1 MNTSQEIRFYVVQ
14 DSRILADGLVKIYLR
29 FFQGK
34 IKKDYYTG
42 IKWPKDRFD
51 KVNEVVMPRYPS
63 DPDFHSHN
71 LKIAQ
76 YKSVIHQIRM
86 KAFVSKKET
95 PLQHLIDSL
104 DRFTPFTDFVFFAH
118 TEMRRLHRNNI
129 ISYETF
135 RRHRSSINRLV
146 EYFKKETIGI
156 EEITLD
162 RIAEMD
168 GYYHRLGKSNNT
180 IAGYHKDIKNYLNK
194 AIEKELLETNPYAKF
209 KFKYVDGNREPLTQD
224 ELRKLMEIYDS
235 KKLQDSHHEVL
246 RRFLFSCLTGIRIS
260 DTHRV
265 ETDNIKSGKLI
276 FKPKKG
282 LKYGKIVQLPLPQA
296 ALKLI
301 KDRDGLL
308 FEKSTDQFINRSL
321 KIIAAYGQIEKNL
334 TYHCARDTF
343 GTIFI
348 ELGGDI
354 KTLSDLMG
362 HSSTKITEI
371 YIKMADK
378 RKAVLM
384 SNFDS
389 LF

>member
-1 MNTSQEIRFYVVQ
+1 MNTLQEIRFYVVQ
-14 DSRILADGLVKIYLR
+14 DSRISKDGLVKIYLR
-29 FFQGK
+29 FFHGK

-42 IKWPKDRFD
+42 IKWPRDRFD
-51 KVNEVVMPRYPS
+51 KVNELLLARYPS

-86 KAFVSKKET
+86 KGFVASKEI
-95 PLQHLIDSL
+95 PLQHILDSL
-104 DRFTPFTDFVFFAH
+104 GKFTPYTDFVYFAH
-118 TEMRRLHRNNI
+118 NEMRRLHRNNI

-135 RRHRSSINRLV
+135 RRHRSSLNRLV
-146 EYFKKETIGI
+146 EFFGKETIGI
-156 EEITLD
+156 EEITLE
-162 RIAEMD
+162 RISEMD

-194 AIEKELLETNPYAKF
+194 AIEKELLETNPYSKF
-209 KFKYVDGNREPLTQD
+209 KFRYIDGNREALRQD
-224 ELRKLMEIYDS
+224 DVRKLMALFNQN
-235 KKLQDSHHEVL
+235 KLQESHQKVL

-265 ETDNIKSGKLI
+265 TTDNIKDGKLV

-282 LKYGKIVQLPLPQA
+282 LKYGKIIKLPLPKSA
-296 ALKLI
+296 MNLI
-301 KDRDGLL
+301 ADRKGLL
-308 FEKSTDQFINRSL
+308 FDSQSDQFINRAL
-321 KIIAAYGQIEKNL
+321 KMIGAYAQIDKNL

-354 KTLSDLMG
+354 KSLCDLMG
-362 HSSTKITEI
+362 HSSTKVTEI
-371 YIKMADK
+371 YLKMSDH
-378 RKAVLM
+378 RKNQLM
-384 SNFDS
+384 SNFDK